1 MIMELIETAELMKSA
16 DYRDRFKAEY
26 YQADIRIKK
35 LETFLDKYRNHKLD
49 FVPDCSILLLQTQL
63 NAMKTYRDILTRRAQ
78 IENIDMKI

>member
-1 MIMELIETAELMKSA
+1 MELIETAELMKSA

-35 LETFLDKYRNHKLD
+35 LETFLDKYKNHKLD
-49 FVPDCSILLLQTQL
+49 FAPDCSILLLQTQL